1 MFTAFKE
8 MLQTPDTSPRA
19 RGRKTVEIARL
30 QADPRAR
37 LDVPPPPPPPPA
49 PVPPSPSKQPPQ
61 QTAPTPNK
69 AGGFMTLGPKK
80 RLQKALIKMNI
91 LPKNTIT

>member
-1 MFTAFKE
+1 

-19 RGRKTVEIARL
+19 RGRKTNEIARL

-37 LDVPPPPPPPPA
+37 LEVPPPPPPPPA
-49 PVPPSPSKQPPQ
+49 PIPPSPSKPPSTHA
-61 QTAPTPNK
+61 TATPNK
-69 AGGFMTLGPKK
+69 GGGFMTLGPKK
-80 RLQKALIKMNI
+80 RLQKALMKMNI